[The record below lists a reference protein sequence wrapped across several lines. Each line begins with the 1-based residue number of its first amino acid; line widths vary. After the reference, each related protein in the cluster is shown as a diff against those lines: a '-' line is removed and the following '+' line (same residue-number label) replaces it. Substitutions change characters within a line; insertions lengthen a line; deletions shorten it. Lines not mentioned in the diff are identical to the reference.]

1 MATRTKYND
10 QVWRN
15 LKKRLGRG
23 SPHVKVG
30 VLAARGG
37 AQQHESGISLI
48 ELAAIHEFG
57 SPAAKIP
64 ERSFIRRTFN
74 KNRELKKLTVHLARR
89 IINERLTIRR
99 ALEQLGTWGAAEVKK
114 TIASGAPIPPPLK
127 PGTIRQKGSSR
138 PLVDT
143 GRLLNSIAH
152 EVKA

>member
-1 MATRTKYND
+1 M
-10 QVWRN
+10 
-15 LKKRLGRG
+15 KKRLGHG
-23 SPHVKVG
+23 KPHVKVG

-64 ERSFIRRTFN
+64 ERSFIRRAFRR
-74 KNRELKKLTVHLARR
+74 NRELKSLTVRLARR
-89 IINERLTIRR
+89 IINENLTINR
-99 ALEQLGTWGAAEVKK
+99 ALDQLGTWGAAEVKK
-114 TIASGAPIPPPLK
+114 TIASGPHIPPPLK
-127 PGTIRQKGSSR
+127 AATKRKKKSSR

-143 GRLLNSIAH
+143 GRLMNSIAH